1 MAIANRIAE
10 VLGPHLGAQTADAVA
25 RHLCAKH
32 GVDREGVDLA
42 AIASLQETIRKG
54 LIPFVGPALA
64 EELARRCF

>member
-10 VLGPHLGAQTADAVA
+10 VLGPHLGDQTADAVA
-25 RHLCAKH
+25 RHLCARH
-32 GVDREGVDLA
+32 GIEDEAVDLA
-42 AIASLQETIRKG
+42 GLASLQDTIRKG